1 MLSQV
6 TVEMDTV
13 HHSPG
18 EAAEQAFTL
27 GLVAAMV
34 LGVAGVVFLLW
45 VRILTVMTAV
55 LASVIGLPILLI
67 IASCLLSVW
76 LGYNRNAL
84 DSAIQSQR

>member
-1 MLSQV
+1 M
-6 TVEMDTV
+6 EGI

-27 GLVAAMV
+27 GLIAAMV
-34 LGVAGVVFLLW
+34 LGIVAVVFLLW

-76 LGYNRNAL
+76 LGYNRSAL
-84 DSAIQSQR
+84 DSAIQTRR